1 MPLVIDNIKW
11 FHGKFGWVC
20 VGGFY
25 IDVGNPG
32 NIHVI
37 IDKWIQKLVNK
48 IFFLF
53 HSNVLILATLN
64 HNTNDVII
72 LSILVS
78 DKSFVLLMIYF
89 FLKCTK
95 IFHTSYFQI
104 SGN

>member
-48 IFFLF
+48 IFF
-53 HSNVLILATLN
+53 
-64 HNTNDVII
+64 
-72 LSILVS
+72 
-78 DKSFVLLMIYF
+78 
-89 FLKCTK
+89 
-95 IFHTSYFQI
+95 
-104 SGN
+104 